1 MTVPNWGGVLD
12 KNGLPIPEIIL
23 SILSTFYSTKGET
36 NERTD
41 C

>member
-12 KNGLPIPEIIL
+12 KNGLPEIIL
-23 SILSTFYSTKGET
+23 SILSTFYSTKGEP